1 MNVAITGNIGSGKSS
16 FCSYLEELGCT
27 VHYADLIANDMLPQI
42 ADILKKRWG
51 DDVFYGSVAN
61 RQRIAQIVFDRPQ
74 ELEFLNANLHPLVV
88 AEIDRILA
96 KTHIKTGYFEIP
108 LLFEANLQD
117 RFDFI
122 VLVRSPI
129 ELVADRLKLRN
140 PDNWENQIKR
150 LERQIPDSQ
159 KAALVDLII
168 ENDASTDK
176 LRKAA
181 RDLVEE
187 LG

>member
-1 MNVAITGNIGSGKSS
+1 
-16 FCSYLEELGCT
+16 
-27 VHYADLIANDMLPQI
+27 
-42 ADILKKRWG
+42 
-51 DDVFYGSVAN
+51 
-61 RQRIAQIVFDRPQ
+61 
-74 ELEFLNANLHPLVV
+74 
-88 AEIDRILA
+88 
-96 KTHIKTGYFEIP
+96 
-108 LLFEANLQD
+108 
-117 RFDFI
+117 
-122 VLVRSPI
+122 
-129 ELVADRLKLRN
+129 LKLRN